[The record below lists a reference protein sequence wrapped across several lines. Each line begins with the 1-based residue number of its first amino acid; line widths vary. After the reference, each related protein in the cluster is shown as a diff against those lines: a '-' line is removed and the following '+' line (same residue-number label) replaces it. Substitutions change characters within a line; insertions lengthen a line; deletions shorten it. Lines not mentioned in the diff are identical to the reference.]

1 MQPIDP
7 HEFARKVLRE
17 EMTHSEDTIR
27 AAIKGIITTLF
38 LLGYDEETIY
48 AVKDECYDYFP
59 DFLTRKW

>member
-7 HEFARKVLRE
+7 HEFARNVLRE

-48 AVKDECYDYFP
+48 AVKRECYNYFP
-59 DFLTRKW
+59 DFLTRTW

>member
-1 MQPIDP
+1 MPSIDP
-7 HEFARKVLRE
+7 YEFARNVLRE
-17 EMTHSEDTIR
+17 EMTHNDDTVR

-48 AVKDECYDYFP
+48 AVKRECYDYFP

>member
-1 MQPIDP
+1 MQSINP

-17 EMTHSEDTIR
+17 EMTHNEDTIR
-27 AAIKGIITTLF
+27 AAIKGITTPLF

-48 AVKDECYDYFP
+48 AVKRECYDYFP

>member
-17 EMTHSEDTIR
+17 EMTHSEDTVR
-27 AAIKGIITTLF
+27 AAIKGITTTLF